1 MAQSSRV
8 ITALAEDVGSYHLQ
22 WESPIPKIWCFLLV
36 SLDSRMH
43 MYTWT
48 HQYSHVCMYTH
59 TRWGTLVKVLTHLGL
74 VMACLLLYPHMDT
87 ACLSLS
93 STLISFMRTLPKVLS
108 FIPPLPATTE
118 VRLQCGDLGRHS
130 SQQLCRKPD
139 GSFFFSYKL

>member
-8 ITALAEDVGSYHLQ
+8 ITALAEDVGSYHLR
-22 WESPIPKIWCFLLV
+22 WESTIPRIWCFLLV

-59 TRWGTLVKVLTHLGL
+59 TRWGTSVKVLTHLGL

-93 STLISFMRTLPKVLS
+93 STLISFMKTLPKVLS

-118 VRLQCGDLGRHS
+118 VRLQCGDLGEAQFTAVMQKTRW
-130 SQQLCRKPD
+130 LI
-139 GSFFFSYKL
+139 FFLL